1 MSIELQHQKQA
12 DAWTADRD
20 APDRAETLESWFR
33 EDTVDHWRHARMYEP
48 VRAFSHDP
56 DARWLTV
63 GDGRFGL
70 DSIRIRRL
78 GFTSVLPTDIGDGLL
93 EQSFRRGLITE
104 YRVEN
109 AERMS
114 LADNSFDVV
123 FCKESYH
130 HFPRGPLALYEML
143 RVAQHAVILVEP
155 RDYCIDRPANRSI
168 GPLGFCRGLLTWA
181 LQRAGIGRKPL
192 SLKERHQLGDVPAYE
207 SVGNYVYTI
216 SSRELEKTALGMNLP
231 AVALKGLNDHY
242 EKGVE
247 TTLAERESELFQKL
261 QRNIANGDRLS
272 KSGIGSTSMLMAI
285 MFKSLPDVRTR
296 QFLVDNDW
304 LILDLPRNPYL

>member
-114 LADNSFDVV
+114 FADNSFDVV

-143 RVAQHAVILVEP
+143 RVARHAVILVEP

-168 GPLGFCRGLLTWA
+168 GPIGFCRGLFTWA

-192 SLKERHQLGDVPAYE
+192 SLKERHQLGDRRDDRPLAQDRAPRREGRPSRSCRSGSPADLVE
-207 SVGNYVYTI
+207 APG
-216 SSRELEKTALGMNLP
+216 
-231 AVALKGLNDHY
+231 GL
-242 EKGVE
+242 
-247 TTLAERESELFQKL
+247 AQER
-261 QRNIANGDRLS
+261 R
-272 KSGIGSTSMLMAI
+272 SGS
-285 MFKSLPDVRTR
+285 PPPRVRGEPSHR
-296 QFLVDNDW
+296 IPSDPQ
-304 LILDLPRNPYL
+304 